1 MTCRECALCHNQRP
15 VEDFE
20 ILTRKSEDGRQK
32 TYYNH
37 PNCAL
42 CRAMLESFGIEQKAP
57 Y

>member
-15 VEDFE
+15 VEDFR
-20 ILTRKSEDGRQK
+20 ILIEKYETGGAR
-32 TYYNH
+32 YYNH

-42 CRAMLESFGIEQKAP
+42 CRAMLESSGIEQKAP